1 MAKTKK
7 VEETEEIKEEVVIP
21 NPQEQMIMQ
30 RNEYLALLKVLQDEG
45 IVNIGVL
52 ENKIA
57 SLNKAIG

>member
-1 MAKTKK
+1 MAKTKQ
-7 VEETEEIKEEVVIP
+7 VEETEEVKEEVVIP
-21 NPQEQMIMQ
+21 NPQEQMIRQ
-30 RNEYLALLKVLQDEG
+30 RDEYLALLKLLQDEG